1 MSWKSFW
8 KGVGNFGL
16 GLLKSIPVVG
26 NVVGAIENAV
36 TAGKPKNLEDSSSSG
51 WASTL
56 SGAIPGLVD
65 AGTTMLVNNVSK
77 RGDINAQKELM
88 SYQNTLQGQNYE
100 RELADKKELI
110 ADDRAYN
117 DIGSQMARAEQAGV
131 SPLAALGV
139 SSGNSI
145 SAQAPSHG
153 GVSGH
158 HVANNLLA
166 TISTLKGLQMQKE
179 LNDAQV
185 YRTRQAGKL
194 DEAKAETE
202 KYNTVMSQIRAA
214 NLTEREKAEIDEILS
229 RKGANA
235 ALEALNKAKTQTE
248 DDLRDVLKRL
258 NEAKVSLTNEQSRN
272 EFAKTLINAFEASYL
287 SRHGEYPSRT
297 ATDRLIDS
305 IRHALIGDKE
315 DYDKFMNWDAGILG
329 EILSKIMGYIN
340 EDSYPDFVR
349 WLDMMRSRI
358 RK

>member
-36 TAGKPKNLEDSSSSG
+36 TAGKPKNFEDSSSSG

-194 DEAKAETE
+194 DEQKAETE
-202 KYNTVMSQIRAA
+202 VYNTIMAKLQSETYTEETKARIREMLKRGDLAGA
-214 NLTEREKAEIDEILS
+214 QRELAIAQTETEDLS
-229 RKGANA
+229 RQGKIDLTQAQINN
-235 ALEALNKAKTQTE
+235 LKADTSYKKFVHWYENTY
-248 DDLRDVLKRL
+248 RH
-258 NEAKVSLTNEQSRN
+258 KVPV
-272 EFAKTLINAFEASYL
+272 EASIWD
-287 SRHGEYPSRT
+287 T
-297 ATDRLIDS
+297 FTDWLLGNRSSEGNGDVPPGFESNEEAGRKLAS
-305 IRHALIGDKE
+305 LVKEIGIW
-315 DYDKFMNWDAGILG
+315 KFIKMVFNW
-329 EILSKIMGYIN
+329 
-340 EDSYPDFVR
+340 V
-349 WLDMMRSRI
+349 
-358 RK
+358 